1 MSSAAPATYIVLK
14 AHEIPEVRVNNR
26 WEIDSRTD
34 RNTADMDVKE
44 GGIQTEYPDEKY
56 PEVHALFEEE
66 LRKRGVPC
74 RMRNLSPFCTG
85 DLVDSW

>member
-1 MSSAAPATYIVLK
+1 
-14 AHEIPEVRVNNR
+14 VNNR

-34 RNTADMDVKE
+34 RNLADVDVKE
-44 GGIQTEYPDEKY
+44 GGIQTEYADED
-56 PEVHALFEEE
+56 PAVHRDFEEE

-85 DLVDSW
+85 DAADSW